1 MQAYGNPV
9 NNKVNYEK
17 MFNSRNKGMMG
28 ATRWVEMDLK
38 QGVVMKNFY
47 WLEEPLPGD
56 KGSRITVL
64 HNGQEQQCSHC
75 LRTGS
80 EGNCLRTGRK
90 R

>member
-38 QGVVMKNFY
+38 QGI
-47 WLEEPLPGD
+47 LQGD
-56 KGSRITVL
+56 IGNRITVL
-64 HNGQEQQCSHC
+64 HNGQEQQCFHC
-75 LRTGS
+75 L
-80 EGNCLRTGRK
+80 NTGRGGW
-90 R
+90 